1 MIDKVNTQANIAS
14 MLATIRQ
21 YQTDATGKN
30 TPAILNPTVSP
41 SAAPEVGKPTFSDAI
56 KSAVINTNNISQ
68 HASGLQKAYER
79 GEDVPLTDVVLA
91 MQKSSLAFEATLQ
104 VRNKV
109 LKAYEDIL
117 NMPV

>member
-1 MIDKVNTQANIAS
+1 MVNRIGNQANIDA
-14 MLATIRQ
+14 MLATLRQ
-21 YQTDATGKN
+21 HQVESTGKN
-30 TPAILNPTVSP
+30 TPPVLTPPT
-41 SAAPEVGKPTFSDAI
+41 PEVGKPTFGEAI
-56 KSAVINTNNISQ
+56 SSAVKGTNDIQQ
-68 HASGLQKAYER
+68 HASSLRQAYDR

>member
-1 MIDKVNTQANIAS
+1 MINKINSQTNIDA
-14 MLATIRQ
+14 MLATLRQ
-21 YQTDATGKN
+21 HQIDSTGNN
-30 TPAILNPTVSP
+30 TPPVLTPPT
-41 SAAPEVGKPTFSDAI
+41 PEVGKPSFGEAI
-56 KSAVINTNNISQ
+56 KSAVEHTNNLSTY
-68 HASGLQKAYER
+68 SGTLEDAYDR

-109 LKAYEDIL
+109 LKAYEDVL

>member
-1 MIDKVNTQANIAS
+1 MVNKINSQTNIDA
-14 MLATIRQ
+14 MLATLRQ
-21 YQTDATGKN
+21 HQVESTGRN
-30 TPAILNPTVSP
+30 TQPVLTPPT
-41 SAAPEVGKPTFSDAI
+41 PEVGKPTFGEAI
-56 KSAVINTNNISQ
+56 ATAVKGTNDIQQ
-68 HASGLQKAYER
+68 HASSLRQAYDR

-104 VRNKV
+104 IRNKV

>member
-1 MIDKVNTQANIAS
+1 MINKINSQANIDA
-14 MLATIRQ
+14 MLATLRQ
-21 YQTDATGKN
+21 HQVDSTGQT
-30 TPAILNPTVSP
+30 TPGVLAPP
-41 SAAPEVGKPTFSDAI
+41 MPEVGKPTFGEAI
-56 KSAVINTNNISQ
+56 ASAVVKTNNIQ
-68 HASGLQKAYER
+68 QEASSLRQAYDR

-104 VRNKV
+104 IRNKV

>member
-1 MIDKVNTQANIAS
+1 MIDKINTNANIES

-30 TPAILNPTVSP
+30 TPAVLTPVT
-41 SAAPEVGKPTFSDAI
+41 PEVGKPTFGDAI
-56 KSAVINTNNISQ
+56 KSAIVNTNESQ
-68 HASGLQKAYER
+68 VNASDLRQAYDR
-79 GEDVPLTDVVLA
+79 GEDIPLTDVVLA

-117 NMPV
+117 SMPV

>member
-1 MIDKVNTQANIAS
+1 MINKINNQANIDA
-14 MLATIRQ
+14 MLATLRQ
-21 YQTDATGKN
+21 HQIDSTGRT
-30 TPAILNPTVSP
+30 TPGVLTPPT
-41 SAAPEVGKPTFSDAI
+41 PEIGKPTFGDAI
-56 KSAVINTNNISQ
+56 KSAVEQTNALSKN
-68 HASGLQKAYER
+68 AGALKEAYDR